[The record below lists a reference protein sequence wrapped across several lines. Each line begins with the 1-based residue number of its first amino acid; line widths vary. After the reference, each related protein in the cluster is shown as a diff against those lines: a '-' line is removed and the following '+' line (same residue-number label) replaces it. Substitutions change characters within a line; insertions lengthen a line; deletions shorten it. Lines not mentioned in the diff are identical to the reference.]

1 MPIARRRVGFL
12 VEGLG
17 RSGGMN
23 VVRRYAEYLGAHEAW
38 ESALIVTGRDTDGL
52 PARDG
57 NVPVIDL
64 RDARGHWDVLLAT
77 WWTTTEALW
86 ALPAERRVLFMQG
99 IEQRFYREED
109 WPDRLG
115 AMTVLDLPVD
125 YIVVAEYMVALMREL
140 RPDAEVVLVPNGID
154 KETFVPSGTRDD
166 SQPLRVLVEGQ
177 PTLWFKG
184 IDAALRS
191 VRRMQ
196 QPATVTLA
204 AHDLDDAEEAAL
216 EVTPDRIVSEQI
228 GAGMAELY
236 REHDVLLKLSRF
248 EGFGLPVLEALH
260 TGTPV
265 ITTPYTGHDALVDDW
280 VNGLVVDFDDQAGT
294 AAALD
299 LLAGDR
305 DLLARLGTG
314 AVESMRGWPS
324 SDDTAERFEAALE
337 RLLERGPAPP
347 DAALDGLMKRRL
359 ATTALAREAFRRERA
374 YRHEYEQMKRS
385 AAHERSV
392 AEERLAELQSI
403 KAERAYRAATAL
415 RRAIDSIRPR
425 R

>member
-1 MPIARRRVGFL
+1 
-12 VEGLG
+12 
-17 RSGGMN
+17 
-23 VVRRYAEYLGAHEAW
+23 
-38 ESALIVTGRDTDGL
+38 
-52 PARDG
+52 
-57 NVPVIDL
+57 
-64 RDARGHWDVLLAT
+64 
-77 WWTTTEALW
+77 
-86 ALPAERRVLFMQG
+86 
-99 IEQRFYREED
+99 
-109 WPDRLG
+109 
-115 AMTVLDLPVD
+115 VLDLPVA
-125 YIVVAEYMVALMREL
+125 YVVVSEYMVELLREL
-140 RPDAEVVLVPNGID
+140 RPDAEVALVPNGID

-216 EVTPDRIVSEQI
+216 EVAPDRIVSEQI

-265 ITTPYTGHDALVDDW
+265 ITTPYTGHDALVRDGQ
-280 VNGLVVDFDDQAGT
+280 NGLVVEFDDEGGT

-299 LLAGDR
+299 LLASDR
-305 DLLARLGTG
+305 GLLARLRAG
-314 AVESMRGWPS
+314 ATESVRDWPS
-324 SDDTAERFEAALE
+324 AGDTARRFEAALE
-337 RLLERGPAPP
+337 GLLELDPGPP
-347 DAALDGLMKRRL
+347 DSALDSLMKRRRM
-359 ATTALAREAFRRERA
+359 ATVLAREGFRRVLDP
-374 YRHEYEQMKRS
+374 YEQMRKS
-385 AAHERSV
+385 AAHERAV
-392 AEERLAELQSI
+392 AEERLEELQSI
-403 KAERAYRAATAL
+403 KAERAYRTAVAL
-415 RRAIDSIRPR
+415 RRVMHSVWPR

>member
-1 MPIARRRVGFL
+1 
-12 VEGLG
+12 
-17 RSGGMN
+17 
-23 VVRRYAEYLGAHEAW
+23 
-38 ESALIVTGRDTDGL
+38 
-52 PARDG
+52 
-57 NVPVIDL
+57 
-64 RDARGHWDVLLAT
+64 
-77 WWTTTEALW
+77 
-86 ALPAERRVLFMQG
+86 
-99 IEQRFYREED
+99 
-109 WPDRLG
+109 
-115 AMTVLDLPVD
+115 
-125 YIVVAEYMVALMREL
+125 
-140 RPDAEVVLVPNGID
+140 
-154 KETFVPSGTRDD
+154 
-166 SQPLRVLVEGQ
+166 
-177 PTLWFKG
+177 
-184 IDAALRS
+184 
-191 VRRMQ
+191 MQ

-204 AHDLDDAEEAAL
+204 AHDLDNAEEAAL